1 MKKTYSIGRLWEPE
15 KDETIWTL
23 DIDFDNKDEFGKEKD
38 GRVNHGAIIIIH
50 GDSPSH
56 CMLKA
61 HYICEVLNSEG
72 MHVAEAL
79 THIMEMAKV
88 GKPLM

>member
-1 MKKTYSIGRLWEPE
+1 MYSIGKLWKPE

-23 DIDFDNKDEFGKEKD
+23 DIDFDNKDEDGNSTD
-38 GRVNHGAIIIIH
+38 GRMCHGAIIVIH

-61 HYICEVLNSEG
+61 NFICKFLNAEGMKVAEVLV
-72 MHVAEAL
+72 HL
-79 THIMEMAKV
+79 MEMAKV
-88 GKPLM
+88 NESLL